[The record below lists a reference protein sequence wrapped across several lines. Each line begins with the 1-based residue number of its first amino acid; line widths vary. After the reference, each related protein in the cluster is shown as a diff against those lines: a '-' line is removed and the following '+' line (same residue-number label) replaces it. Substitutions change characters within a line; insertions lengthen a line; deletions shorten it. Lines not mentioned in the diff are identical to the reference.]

1 MLNCRHYR
9 FCNVCFF
16 AKKRK
21 GSIKTRK
28 KFCAPYFFGILITSK
43 KQRNKKGDKNMS
55 KKNQNYTNRKQ
66 NRFQPERMRGNV
78 FVNNCGKQWLPGE
91 NGKAAKV
98 ERLLRGAKEEKKEI
112 AGNMAGYKDSWV
124 EWIGAIPEVW
134 KVTPLHFLC
143 DIFGRIGY
151 RGYTLKDI
159 TDKDNGVITL
169 SPSNII
175 NQQLDL
181 KKCTYLSYEKYEESP
196 EIKVYKNDIVFVKT
210 SSIGKCA
217 VYDSNEPATLN
228 PQLVVVKNIKC
239 NGRFL
244 YYSLVSDNVQF
255 ETLSAAMGSVIPTI
269 TQKAIGNFKLPLPP
283 LPEQQRIADFLDT
296 KCGILDRT
304 IDAVSRQIEDL
315 EKYKKALITKTVTK
329 GICKKDEPERAMKDS
344 GVEWIGEVP
353 EEWSVKRLK
362 YVLDSIRNG
371 ASAASYEY
379 EPDSFRYVRITDIDD
394 NGNLK
399 QTGKQYL
406 PKEMAKNFILNKK
419 AVLIANTGS
428 LGKAMLFDPDKEDE
442 VCALNGHLI
451 EAIANP
457 NIISNEY
464 LYFFI
469 KSYNYINWVN
479 RSYVQTTMQMLSAG
493 RHKNLPVTVPPL
505 AEQQQI
511 ADYLYEKCKNIDNRV
526 QKRRQQLEWLKKY
539 KKSLIFDYVTGKK
552 RVEK

>member
-1 MLNCRHYR
+1 
-9 FCNVCFF
+9 
-16 AKKRK
+16 
-21 GSIKTRK
+21 
-28 KFCAPYFFGILITSK
+28 
-43 KQRNKKGDKNMS
+43 MS

-78 FVNNCGKQWLPGE
+78 FVNNSGKQWLPGE

-98 ERLLRGAKEEKKEI
+98 ERLLRGIKEEKKEI
-112 AGNMAGYKDSWV
+112 AGNMAGYKDSGIEYIGQVPKDWEVLRLKNISNIYAAKEYLFGEWPV
-124 EWIGAIPEVW
+124 EKNGKPYSPFGEWSSGNEVIITGRVGTIGQYEMLEKNPKKKILINDNRLLIRPFTENYRKKA
-134 KVTPLHFLC
+134 LSHFLFWAMAIVNLN
-143 DIFGRIGY
+143 DI
-151 RGYTLKDI
+151 I
-159 TDKDNGVITL
+159 TGSAVPLITATSL
-169 SPSNII
+169 
-175 NQQLDL
+175 L
-181 KKCTYLSYEKYEESP
+181 KKR
-196 EIKVYKNDIVFVKT
+196 IVV
-210 SSIGKCA
+210 
-217 VYDSNEPATLN
+217 
-228 PQLVVVKNIKC
+228 
-239 NGRFL
+239 
-244 YYSLVSDNVQF
+244 
-255 ETLSAAMGSVIPTI
+255 
-269 TQKAIGNFKLPLPP
+269 PP

-315 EKYKKALITKTVTK
+315 EKYKRALITKTVTK
-329 GICKKDEPERAMKDS
+329 GICKKGEPERAMKDS

-379 EPDSFRYVRITDIDD
+379 EPGSFRYVRITDIDD

-511 ADYLYEKCKNIDNRV
+511 ADYLDEKCKNIDNRV
-526 QKRRQQLEWLKKY
+526 QKRRQQLEWLKEY